1 MDKIKKLE
9 VLIKHLEVA
18 LEESQRLL
26 KEIEKE
32 DNNQL
37 MITSSETTPTTIII
51 DGTMWKIDPATE
63 FYVSANGEV
72 GIYECA
78 DRKMIHLKRYISS
91 DGNLVIM
98 LTKRTIRI
106 HPMIAR
112 AWIDPLYKEKGF
124 VVKFN
129 DNNALNC
136 SVDNIDIVQRNENND
151 DSKNMTRLSAV
162 EVSQICTALV
172 ALDGDVPNVFRYA
185 KTHIRKGIA
194 YQTIVNIRDKKRHEE
209 ISDKFF
215 YMTANDVLVPVV
227 QIPEKTKEKIKHYV
241 EEAIYKELADLRK

>member
-1 MDKIKKLE
+1 MDKIKKLKA
-9 VLIKHLEVA
+9 LITNLETS
-18 LEESQRLL
+18 LEEAQTLL
-26 KEIEKE
+26 KEIEEE
-32 DNNQL
+32 DHNQL
-37 MITSSETTPTTIII
+37 MITSSSETPATIII
-51 DGTMWKIDPATE
+51 DGTMWKMDPVTE

-72 GIYECA
+72 GLYDCE
-78 DRKMIHLKRYISS
+78 DHKMIRLKRYISS

-98 LTKRTIRI
+98 LTKRTVRI

-112 AWIDPLYKEKGF
+112 AWIDPKYREKGF

-136 SVDNIDIVQRNENND
+136 SVNNIDIIQRNENND
-151 DSKNMTRLSAV
+151 DGKNMTRLSCV

-172 ALDGDVPNVFRYA
+172 ALDGDVPNTFRYA

-215 YMTANDVLVPVV
+215 YMTSNDVLIPVV
-227 QIPEKTKEKIKHYV
+227 QIPEKTKEQIKRYV
-241 EEAIYKELADLRK
+241 EEAIYKELVDLRK